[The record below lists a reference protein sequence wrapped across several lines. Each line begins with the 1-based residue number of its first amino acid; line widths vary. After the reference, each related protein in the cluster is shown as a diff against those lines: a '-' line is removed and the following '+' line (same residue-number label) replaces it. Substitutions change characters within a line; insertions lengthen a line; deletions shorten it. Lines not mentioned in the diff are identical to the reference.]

1 MNTTGLLAAG
11 VAASL
16 SMATVPHAAAQER
29 SLDEIKKEVMRRA
42 GHINPFEGIRRED
55 AAQVVASLN
64 TLTIDM
70 RGNGRKLR
78 SATRHAARSR
88 LLAAAATISGLK
100 SISSRRREL
109 AASGRRVPCS
119 HCCTVFAGRPN
130 CSENMRTDFATFLRM
145 ALIRTPV

>member
-16 SMATVPHAAAQER
+16 SMATVPRAAAQER

-64 TLTIDM
+64 TMTIDM
-70 RGNGRKLR
+70 PGTGENPVATPESPMTVRRDTLR
-78 SATRHAARSR
+78 
-88 LLAAAATISGLK
+88 
-100 SISSRRREL
+100 
-109 AASGRRVPCS
+109 
-119 HCCTVFAGRPN
+119 
-130 CSENMRTDFATFLRM
+130 
-145 ALIRTPV
+145 

>member
-16 SMATVPHAAAQER
+16 SMATVPQAAAQER

-64 TLTIDM
+64 TMTIDM
-70 RGNGRKLR
+70 PGTGE
-78 SATRHAARSR
+78 SPVATPESR
-88 LLAAAATISGLK
+88 
-100 SISSRRREL
+100 
-109 AASGRRVPCS
+109 
-119 HCCTVFAGRPN
+119 
-130 CSENMRTDFATFLRM
+130 
-145 ALIRTPV
+145 